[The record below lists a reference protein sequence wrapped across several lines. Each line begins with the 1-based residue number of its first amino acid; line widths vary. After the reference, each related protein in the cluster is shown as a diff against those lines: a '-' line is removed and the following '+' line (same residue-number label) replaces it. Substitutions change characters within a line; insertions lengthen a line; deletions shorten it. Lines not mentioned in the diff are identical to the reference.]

1 MFPPAGHGGFVVT
14 AREIAFRIGGGEA
27 FNLNG
32 APLSVGRGGTPA
44 GLHHLHRHASIA
56 ATMEEEPAMDL
67 IVRNARLS
75 SVPEAPPVDI
85 GVTAGRIV
93 AIGPGLPGDGAVFD
107 AAGCLICA
115 GFVET
120 HIHLDKSCIIDR
132 CAPESGR
139 QANSMQR
146 VAAVK
151 HTFSVEDVYARASRT
166 LEKCISHGAT
176 RMRTHLELDGGVEM
190 RSFEAIEV
198 LRRDYAWAID
208 IEVCVFPQEGLTDN
222 PRSDALLVEGLK
234 RGATVI
240 GAAPNYD
247 PDHAGQVR
255 RIFDLA
261 REFDVDIDMHLD
273 SGNSPEDMD
282 IHLVCELTEKHR
294 LGGRVTVGHMCKLS
308 TMPVADLRALARRIA
323 DAGVAVT
330 VLPATELFMMGRD
343 QDYNVRR
350 GVADVNL
357 LAECGVNCSLSTN
370 NVLNPF
376 TPFGDGS
383 LLRMA
388 NLQANVCQ
396 IGQASRLRDCFAM
409 LTERSARLM
418 NLKDYGITVG
428 NPADIVVLDATTP
441 EQAVAEIRHPLAV
454 FKRGRRTVTRPRAEL
469 HRPA

>member
-1 MFPPAGHGGFVVT
+1 
-14 AREIAFRIGGGEA
+14 
-27 FNLNG
+27 
-32 APLSVGRGGTPA
+32 
-44 GLHHLHRHASIA
+44 
-56 ATMEEEPAMDL
+56 MDL
-67 IVRNARLS
+67 VVRNARLAHA
-75 SVPEAPPVDI
+75 PDAPPTDI
-85 GVTAGRIV
+85 GVAGGRIA
-93 AIGPGLPGDGAVFD
+93 AIESGLPDSAESFD
-107 AAGCLICA
+107 AGGALVCG

-120 HIHLDKSCIIDR
+120 HIHLDKSCIVDR
-132 CAPESGR
+132 APPSAER
-139 QANSMQR
+139 QAAAMER
-146 VAAVK
+146 VRAVK
-151 HTFSVEDVYARASRT
+151 HTFTVEDVYHRASRT
-166 LEKCISHGAT
+166 LEKCIKHGAT

-190 RSFEAIEV
+190 RSFEAIEA

-208 IEVCVFPQEGLTDN
+208 IEVCVFPQEGLTNN

-234 RGATVI
+234 RGAKVV
-240 GAAPNYD
+240 GAAPNFD
-247 PDHAGQVR
+247 PDHAAQVQ

-273 SGNSPEDMD
+273 SGNSPESMD
-282 IHLVCELTEKHR
+282 IHQVCELTEKYK
-294 LGGRVTVGHMCKLS
+294 LGGRVAVGHMCKLS
-308 TMPVADLRALARRIA
+308 TMPIPELKALARRIA

-343 QDYNVRR
+343 QEYNVRR

-357 LAECGVNCSLSTN
+357 LVEHGVNCSLSTN

-396 IGQASRLRDCFAM
+396 VGLPAQLRECFAM

-418 NLKDYGITVG
+418 NLKDYGIKVG

-441 EQAVAEIRHPLAV
+441 EQAVAEVCHPLAV
-454 FKRGRRTVTRPRAEL
+454 FKRGQRTVTRARAEL

>member
-1 MFPPAGHGGFVVT
+1 
-14 AREIAFRIGGGEA
+14 
-27 FNLNG
+27 
-32 APLSVGRGGTPA
+32 
-44 GLHHLHRHASIA
+44 
-56 ATMEEEPAMDL
+56 MDL

-75 SVPEAPPVDI
+75 HAPDAAVVDI
-85 GVTAGRIV
+85 GIEGGQIV
-93 AIGPGLPGDGAVFD
+93 AIEAALPAQGPVYD
-107 AAGCLICA
+107 AGGCLVCA
-115 GFVET
+115 GLVET
-120 HIHLDKSCIIDR
+120 HIHLDKSNIIDR
-132 CAPESGR
+132 CAPEDGR
-139 QANSMQR
+139 QANSVQR

-151 HTFSVEDVYARASRT
+151 QTFTVEDVCRRASGT
-166 LEKCISHGAT
+166 LEKCIKHGAT

-190 RSFEAIEV
+190 RSFEAIEK

-208 IEVCVFPQEGLTDN
+208 IEVCVFPQEGLTNN
-222 PRSDALLVEGLK
+222 PRSDALLVEGLR
-234 RGATVI
+234 RGARVI

-247 PDHAGQVR
+247 PDHAGQIH
-255 RIFDLA
+255 RIFELA

-273 SGNSPEDMD
+273 SGNSPEQMD
-282 IHLVCELTEKHR
+282 IHLVCELTEQFR

-308 TMPVADLRALARRIA
+308 TMPLPDLHALARRIA

-343 QDYNVRR
+343 RDDNVRR

-357 LAECGVNCSLSTN
+357 LVEYGVNCSLSTN

-376 TPFGDGS
+376 TPYGDAS

-396 IGQASRLRDCFAM
+396 ISGAGRLRECFAM

-418 NLKDYGITVG
+418 NLKDYGVRLG

-441 EQAVAEIRHPLAV
+441 EQAVAEICQPLAV
-454 FKRGRRTVTRPRAEL
+454 FKRGKRTVTRARAEL
-469 HRPA
+469 HRPD

>member
-1 MFPPAGHGGFVVT
+1 
-14 AREIAFRIGGGEA
+14 
-27 FNLNG
+27 
-32 APLSVGRGGTPA
+32 
-44 GLHHLHRHASIA
+44 
-56 ATMEEEPAMDL
+56 MDL

-75 SVPEAPPVDI
+75 HAPDAAVTDI
-85 GVTAGRIV
+85 GVVAGRIA
-93 AIGPGLPGDGAVFD
+93 AIQPALQADGPVFD
-107 AAGCLICA
+107 AGGNLVCGGL
-115 GFVET
+115 VET

-132 CAPESGR
+132 TPPESGR
-139 QANSMQR
+139 QANSMER

-151 HTFSVEDVYARASRT
+151 HTFSVDDVYARASRT
-166 LEKCISHGAT
+166 LEKCIKHGAT

-190 RSFEAIEV
+190 RSFEAIEA

-208 IEVCVFPQEGLTDN
+208 VEICVFPQEGLTNN
-222 PRSDALLVEGLK
+222 PRSDELLVEGLK
-234 RGATVI
+234 RGAKVI

-247 PDHAGQVR
+247 PDHAGQIH

-261 REFDVDIDMHLD
+261 RDYGVDVDMHLD
-273 SGNSPEDMD
+273 SGNSPEQMD
-282 IHLVCELTEKHR
+282 IHLVCELTEKYR
-294 LGGRVTVGHMCKLS
+294 LGGHVAVGHMCKLS
-308 TMPVADLRALARRIA
+308 TMPIADLKALARRIA

-357 LAECGVNCSLSTN
+357 LVEHGVNCSLSTN

-418 NLKDYGITVG
+418 NLSDYGIAVG

-441 EQAVAEIRHPLAV
+441 EQAVAEICAPLAV
-454 FKRGRRTVTRPRAEL
+454 FKRGLRTVTRARAEL
-469 HRPA
+469 HRPG